1 MAIPSHSYH
10 YPEDD
15 WRRYMEREAER
26 RHELELRR
34 LYEQM
39 HYVDPRTMC
48 YATDDVG
55 LPYPANP
62 TGTTNPLV
70 LLLEDV

>member
-1 MAIPSHSYH
+1 MSILSHSH
-10 YPEDD
+10 HCPEED
-15 WRRYMEREAER
+15 WKPYVKREAEH